1 MKRFISLMLVIVMC
15 ISLTA
20 CFGANKN
27 EVEINVYF
35 KNSKSGELIAET
47 IKYTGSQNTVDM
59 ANFAMK
65 KLIEGPNDK
74 KNERI
79 LPTNLTFKEVVVKE
93 EMAMVDFS
101 KAFTRFSG
109 PTELMARFS
118 VVQTLC
124 DIPGITAVLIT
135 VEGKPLV
142 SNSTGNEVGVISKK
156 DIVLQ
161 VNPADT
167 TDVKLY
173 FATSNARSLKAEQR
187 KVITLD
193 TISIEKTIVNELIK
207 GPSSHELISTIP
219 SGTKLLNIETKDGVC
234 YVNLSEEFVTK
245 FSGGSGVLNVYSIV
259 NSLCGTESV
268 TSVQILIEGEKGA
281 EFGGFV
287 FDEPLEANMDLVV
300 SE

>member
-15 ISLTA
+15 LSLTA
-20 CFGANKN
+20 CFGANKD

-35 KNSKSGELIAET
+35 KNSKTGELTAEVV
-47 IKYTGSQNTVDM
+47 KYTGSQNTVDM
-59 ANFAMK
+59 ANFAVE
-65 KLIEGPNDK
+65 KLIEGPTDK
-74 KNERI
+74 DNVRI
-79 LPTNLTFKEVVVKE
+79 LPANLTFKEVVVKE
-93 EMAMVDFS
+93 ERAMVDFS
-101 KAFTRFSG
+101 KAFTRFNG

-135 VEGKPLV
+135 VEGKPLI

-167 TDVKLY
+167 TDVQLY
-173 FATSNARSLKAEQR
+173 FATSNASNLKIEQR

-245 FSGGSGVLNVYSIV
+245 FSGGSGVLTVYSIV
-259 NSLCGTESV
+259 NSLCSTESV
-268 TSVQILIEGEKGA
+268 TRVQILIEGEKGA

-287 FDEPLEANMDLVV
+287 FDEPLEANMELVV
-300 SE
+300 S

>member
-1 MKRFISLMLVIVMC
+1 MKKIVSLMLVFVMC
-15 ISLTA
+15 LSLTA
-20 CFGANKN
+20 CFGTNKN
-27 EVEINVYF
+27 EVEINIYF
-35 KNSKSGELIAET
+35 KNKETGELTAET
-47 IKYTGSQNTVDM
+47 VKYTGSQNTVDM
-59 ANFAMK
+59 ANFAME
-65 KLIEGPNDK
+65 KLIAGPQDK
-74 KNERI
+74 GNERI
-79 LPTNLTFKEVVVKE
+79 LPENLTFSEVVVKE

-101 KAFTRFSG
+101 KSFTRFSG

-124 DIPGITAVLIT
+124 GIPGITSVLIT

-142 SNSTGNEVGVISKK
+142 SNSTGNEVGVINKK

-167 TDVKLY
+167 TNVQLY
-173 FATSNARSLKAEQR
+173 FATSNARNLKAEQR

-234 YVNLSEEFVTK
+234 YVNLSAEFVTK

-259 NSLCGTESV
+259 NSLCSTESV
-268 TSVQILIEGEKGA
+268 TKVQILIEGEKGA

-300 SE
+300 SQ